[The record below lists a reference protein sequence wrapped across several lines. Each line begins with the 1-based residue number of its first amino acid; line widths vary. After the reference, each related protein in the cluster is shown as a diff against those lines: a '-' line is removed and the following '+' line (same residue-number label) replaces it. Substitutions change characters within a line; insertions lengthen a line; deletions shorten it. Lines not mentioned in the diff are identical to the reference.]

1 MGKPKP
7 LLDFDGETCVSL
19 VLAAC
24 RGSRV
29 SETMV
34 VLGPDADRIAEEV
47 ARSGGGVTPATVKLI
62 RNTRPE
68 NGQTSSL
75 KTGLEGMSG
84 SSDGFIVFPVDHPLV
99 TGADIDS
106 LIDRIES
113 KPRGR
118 TIFVATYEDRRGH
131 PVLFG
136 ASRRGPILELGDD
149 EPLHTYVRVREAV
162 IDRVPVANP
171 GVVRG
176 INTPEEYANLLAVY
190 RQRAGQPQG
199 DRA

>member
-24 RGSRV
+24 GESRAA
-29 SETMV
+29 ETV
-34 VLGPDADRIAEEV
+34 LVLGPYADRIQEEV
-47 ARSGGGVTPATVKLI
+47 LRTGTGEIPSTVKLI
-62 RNTRPE
+62 RNTHPE

-75 KTGLEGMSG
+75 KTGLDGISG
-84 SSDGFIVFPVDHPLV
+84 SSDGFLVFPVDHPLV
-99 TGADIDS
+99 TGADIDA
-106 LIDRIES
+106 LIDRLEM

-118 TIFVATYEDRRGH
+118 SIFVATYEDQRGH

-136 ASRRGPILELGDD
+136 ASHRGSILELGDD
-149 EPLHTYVRVREAV
+149 EPLHNYVRVREGE
-162 IDRVPVANP
+162 IDSVPVPNP

-176 INTPEEYANLLAVY
+176 MNTPDEYADLLAAY
-190 RQRAGQPQG
+190 RQRQAQPQG
-199 DRA
+199 DLA

>member
-7 LLDFDGETCVSL
+7 LLDFDGETTISL

-29 SETMV
+29 AETML
-34 VLGPDADRIAEEV
+34 VLGSDADRIQEEV
-47 ARSGGGVTPATVKLI
+47 VRSGGGARQTSVKMI

-75 KTGLEGMSG
+75 KTGLEATSG

-99 TGADIDS
+99 TGADIDA

-113 KPRGR
+113 HPRGR
-118 TIFVATYEDRRGH
+118 TIFVPTFEDQRGH

-136 ASRRGPILELGDD
+136 ASHRGPILELGDD
-149 EPLHTYVRVREAV
+149 EPLHNYVRVREAE
-162 IDRVPVANP
+162 IDRVPVVNQ
-171 GVVRG
+171 GVIRG
-176 INTPEEYANLLAVY
+176 MNTPQEYAALLAAY
-190 RQRAGQPQG
+190 RQRQAPRPA
-199 DRA
+199 DRI